1 MTSDHASLPDD
12 DSAVRAALER
22 VDDFAPLYE
31 RHAMAIYRYC
41 FNQTRDPDAANDLTA
56 QVFVRAIERL
66 HQYQPQKGASFRS
79 WLFAIARNIVVDHWR
94 RQRPTRPLENVL
106 HGAVAGDPG
115 PEEIAVHRS
124 QMDDMLDAIDRLP
137 SRYRDIVLLR
147 FADLTTS
154 EIAAALGIT
163 EPAMKSAQT
172 RAYRRLR
179 EMLEPMEGNRNAQW

>member
-1 MTSDHASLPDD
+1 MTNDRASLPDD

-41 FNQTRDPDAANDLTA
+41 FNQTRDADVANDLTA
-56 QVFVRAIERL
+56 QIFIRAIERL
-66 HQYQPQKGASFRS
+66 HQYRPRQGATFRS

-94 RQRPTRPLENVL
+94 RKRPTRPLENVL
-106 HGAVAGDPG
+106 RRVVDSDPG
-115 PEEIAVHRS
+115 PEEIALHRS
-124 QMDDMLDAIDRLP
+124 QMQ
-137 SRYRDIVLLR
+137 VL
-147 FADLTTS
+147 
-154 EIAAALGIT
+154 AAALETLPDHYQDIIQLRLAGLTTAEMAATLEMT

-179 EMLEPMEGNRNAQW
+179 EMLEPTEGG